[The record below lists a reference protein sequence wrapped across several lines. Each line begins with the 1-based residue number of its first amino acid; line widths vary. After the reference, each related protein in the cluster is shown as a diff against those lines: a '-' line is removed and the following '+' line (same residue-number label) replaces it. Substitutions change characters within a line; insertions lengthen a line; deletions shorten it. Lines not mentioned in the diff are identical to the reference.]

1 MKSSSSLFLFIGVI
15 LGITIWSSEGRH
27 YRHSSAELA
36 LTNEVLIDQA
46 DCGPQET
53 PVFIHSGAT
62 SSGTYYE
69 RRMVIRRTWAQEAA
83 ANQMRVI
90 FVIGVSRGSPTEEA
104 KLKAESDKYNDMMQ
118 FGFKV
123 LCFNNFCC

>member
-1 MKSSSSLFLFIGVI
+1 MKSPSLFIGVI
-15 LGITIWSSEGRH
+15 FGVAIWGGEGRH

-53 PVFIHSGAT
+53 PIFIHSGST
-62 SSGTYYE
+62 GTYFE

-83 ANQMRVI
+83 ANQMRII
-90 FVIGVSRGSPTEEA
+90 FVIGVPRGSPTEEA
-104 KLKAESDKYNDMMQ
+104 KLKAESDKYNDIMQ
-118 FGFKV
+118 FGFQV
-123 LCFNNFCC
+123 LSFCQFFIILYH

>member
-1 MKSSSSLFLFIGVI
+1 MKSPSIFLFIGVI
-15 LGITIWSSEGRH
+15 FGIAIWSSEGRH

-46 DCGPQET
+46 DCNQET
-53 PVFIHSGAT
+53 PIFIHSGAT

-69 RRMVIRRTWAQEAA
+69 RRMVIRRTWAREAA

-90 FVIGVSRGSPTEEA
+90 FIIGESRGSASEEA
-104 KLKAESDKYNDMMQ
+104 KLKAESNKYNDMLQ

-123 LCFNNFCC
+123 WYI